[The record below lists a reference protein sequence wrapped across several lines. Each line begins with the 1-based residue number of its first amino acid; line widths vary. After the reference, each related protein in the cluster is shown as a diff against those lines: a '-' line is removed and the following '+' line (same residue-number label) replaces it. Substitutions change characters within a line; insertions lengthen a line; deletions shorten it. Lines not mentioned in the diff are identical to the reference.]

1 MWYNIINNLDTGV
14 IRMYDCAIIGTGPAG
29 LSAALNLKI
38 HNKSVIWVGSSTL
51 SDKVSKAE
59 QISNYPGF
67 INASGKELS
76 EAFGRQVKE
85 MGLEITDGMVS
96 SVYPMDDH
104 YAIAVGSEFY
114 EAKTVILATGIV
126 SKATLKGEGGLL
138 GLGVSYCAT
147 CDGMLYRGKTI
158 AVICS
163 NPRFEH
169 EVRFL
174 SELAG
179 KVYLYT
185 SYKNVG
191 EMGENVEI
199 LTARPTGINGDDHV
213 TGISLSDGTEIAV
226 DGVFI
231 LRESIAPTTLLPG
244 IELDGGHIAVNRS
257 METNM
262 KGCYAAGDCT
272 GRPYQYTKAVGEGN
286 VAAHSVIDYLGK

>member
-1 MWYNIINNLDTGV
+1 MF
-14 IRMYDCAIIGTGPAG
+14 DCAIIGTGPAG

-38 HNKSVIWVGSSTL
+38 HNKSFIWVGSRNL
-51 SDKVSKAE
+51 SDKITKAE

-67 INASGKELS
+67 INAEGRELS
-76 EAFGRQVKE
+76 AAFMRQVDE

-114 EAKTVILATGIV
+114 EAKTVILSTGIV
-126 SKATLKGEGGLL
+126 SKASLKGESELL
-138 GLGVSYCAT
+138 GMGVSYCAT

-158 AVICS
+158 AVICA

-169 EVRFL
+169 EVKFL
-174 SELAG
+174 AELAR

-185 SYKNVG
+185 PYKDAPDLG
-191 EMGENVEI
+191 ANVEK
-199 LTARPTGINGDDHV
+199 LTARPTAISGEERV
-213 TGISLSDGTEIAV
+213 TGITLADGTSVAV
-226 DGVFI
+226 DGIFI
-231 LRESIAPTTLLPG
+231 LRDSIAPNTLLPG
-244 IELDGGHIAVNRS
+244 IELDGGHIAVNRQ

-262 KGCYAAGDCT
+262 KGCFAAGDCT

-286 VAAHSVIDYLGK
+286 VAAHSVIDYLAK